1 MNRDIIYVYLGTIEN
16 IVLSY
21 GITAI
26 DFFKSLATVPE
37 HLLLLTPVDYNE
49 LIDPHTGFNILSDP
63 TDITNYFNDR
73 KITMRKWLDYQNE
86 SYLDEVTPYE
96 VAELLYLGH
105 TSTYLH
111 SPFYYKLGNHFV
123 YLDLPNGMNKTY
135 YRYLERFYHVFN
147 FAVLRHIRE
156 RKAEQSFW
164 LRVRQSHLR
173 PLSVDVFNQLRSLMA
188 QGVVFVFSQMRTQQG
203 VLQIPIYHIAHLV
216 VNDERWNSED
226 AIPAGILSFSL
237 RTDKWNLSLVK
248 A

>member
-1 MNRDIIYVYLGTIEN
+1 MNRDIIYVCLGTVEN

-26 DFFKSLATVPE
+26 DFFKSLTKLPE

-49 LIDPHTGFNILSDP
+49 LIDPHTGFNILSDSM
-63 TDITNYFNDR
+63 DITNYFNDR
-73 KITMRKWLDYQNE
+73 KITTRKWLDYQSD

-105 TSTYLH
+105 TATYLH
-111 SPFYYKLGNHFV
+111 SPFYYKLGNRFV

-147 FAVLRHIRE
+147 SAVLRHIRE
-156 RKAEQSFW
+156 RKAEQGFW
-164 LRVRQSHLR
+164 LRLRQSRLTS
-173 PLSVDVFNQLRSLMA
+173 LSVDVFNQLRSLMA

-203 VLQIPIYHIAHLV
+203 VLQIPIYYLQHLV
-216 VNDERWNSED
+216 VNDDHWNHED
-226 AIPAGILSFSL
+226 AVPMGILSFSL
-237 RTDKWNLSLVK
+237 HTSEWNLSLVK